1 MAIII
6 YLNERFKRLF
16 KYIFLGGEKM
26 RKFANIVVRN
36 KKTILIVYV
45 VLIILSLIGAKYT
58 SINYDLSS
66 YLPVGINS
74 IRGRDILDG
83 QFGIKG
89 VAYVMLKDE
98 PFHKVAG
105 IKEQIQAVPG
115 VKEALWLDDAEDI
128 LKPESFI
135 DEEIKKQFV
144 SGSSSL
150 IQVFFQDENDSQ
162 ETLAAVENIEGL
174 LGEKDLIGGPA
185 AVSKEIQE
193 ITSKEVVYYSAIA
206 FVVISIILFLSM
218 SSFVEPVLFFA
229 TIGVAILLNRG
240 TNFIF
245 KEISS
250 VTYSIA
256 SILQLAVSMDYS
268 IFLLHRYMDEKNN
281 FERKEDAMVE
291 AITKTFSSISASA
304 LTTISGFLALVIMR
318 YRIGRDIGLVLSK
331 GVFFSLLSVITLLPV
346 LILMS
351 DRLIEKYQ
359 HKIFFPSFNRFSSI
373 FIKHRYIALF
383 IAIFLSVPTFLAQ
396 SNVEY
401 YYANEK
407 TLPYTSYSNTANRE
421 IDKAFSNINRLS
433 IIIPKGD
440 KLKEKSLMN
449 KIGRLDSVESVTGL
463 YSLVDVEIPDFFIPE
478 DAKENFQ
485 SKDYSMLAVT
495 LNTPLEDAKTSSII
509 DSIRSITKSEYDEW
523 YITGE
528 AAIYKDLQ
536 EVTSK
541 DFRNVTILSI
551 ILIGS
556 IILLTFKSL
565 LIPLILVFI
574 IQLGIWINLSIPYLQ
589 GKPLNFISFI
599 IIGAIQLGATVDYA
613 ILFTSRYRENLDEL
627 PRGEAAIKTVKDTGR
642 SIFTSALILFA
653 GTLSVYLVTSIVSA
667 AELTLLIGRGAIIS
681 FILVLVILPAFL
693 MIFDKPIGLTTYNW
707 SKKVDGR

>member
-1 MAIII
+1 
-6 YLNERFKRLF
+6 
-16 KYIFLGGEKM
+16 M
-26 RKFANIVVRN
+26 RKFANIIVRN
-36 KKTILIVYV
+36 KKAILIVYV

-66 YLPVGINS
+66 YLPADINS
-74 IRGRDILDG
+74 IKGRDILDG

-89 VAYVMLKDE
+89 VSYVMLKDK
-98 PFHKVAG
+98 PFHKVAE
-105 IKEQIQAVPG
+105 IKGQIQAVPG

-128 LKPESFI
+128 LKSESFI

-162 ETLAAVENIEGL
+162 ETLTAVEKIEGL

-185 AVSKEIQE
+185 AVSKEIQG
-193 ITSKEVVYYSAIA
+193 ITSKEVIYYSAIA

-304 LTTISGFLALVIMR
+304 LTTISGFLALIIMR
-318 YRIGRDIGLVLSK
+318 YRIGKDIGLVLSK

-359 HKIFFPSFNRFSSI
+359 HKILFPSFNRFSSI

-440 KLKEKSLMN
+440 KLKEKSLID
-449 KIGRLDSVESVTGL
+449 KIERLDSVENVAGL

-707 SKKVDGR
+707 PKKVDGR

>member
-1 MAIII
+1 
-6 YLNERFKRLF
+6 
-16 KYIFLGGEKM
+16 M
-26 RKFANIVVRN
+26 RSFANIVVRN

-45 VLIILSLIGAKYT
+45 VLIILSLVGAKYT

-66 YLPVGINS
+66 YLPIGINS
-74 IRGRDILDG
+74 IKGRDILDG

-89 VAYVMLKDE
+89 VAYVLLKDK
-98 PFHKVAG
+98 PFHKVAE

-144 SGSSSL
+144 SGSSGL
-150 IQVFFQDENDSQ
+150 VQVFFRDKNDSQ
-162 ETLAAVENIEGL
+162 ETLAALEKIEGFL
-174 LGEKDLIGGPA
+174 DEKDLVGGPA
-185 AVSKEIQE
+185 AVSKEIQRT
-193 ITSKEVVYYSAIA
+193 TSKEVIYYSAIA
-206 FVVISIILFLSM
+206 FVIISIILFLSM

-281 FERKEDAMVE
+281 FQRKEDAMVE

-304 LTTISGFLALVIMR
+304 LTTISGFLALIIMR

-346 LILMS
+346 LILMF
-351 DRLIEKYQ
+351 DRFIEKYQ

-373 FIKHRYIALF
+373 FVKHRYIALF

-421 IDKAFSNINRLS
+421 IDKLFSNINRLS

-440 KLKEKSLMN
+440 KLKEKNLMD
-449 KIGRLDSVESVTGL
+449 KIERLDSVENVTGL
-463 YSLVDVEIPDFFIPE
+463 YSLVDIEIPDFFIPE
-478 DAKENFQ
+478 DAKKNFQ
-485 SKDYSMLAVT
+485 SEDYSMLAVD
-495 LNTPLEDAKTSSII
+495 LNTPVEDEKTSSVI

-551 ILIGS
+551 ILIGG

-653 GTLSVYLVTSIVSA
+653 GTLSVYFVTSIVSA

-681 FILVLVILPAFL
+681 FILVLVILPALL
-693 MIFDKPIGLTTYNW
+693 MIFDKPISLTTYNW
-707 SKKVDGR
+707 PKK